1 MEHKYIQTAIDYKKN
16 VAGKFV
22 LVEGAKLKQRIDGER
37 FAVTRKIDGHMQVVF
52 YVDGQV
58 TEQLEPSSS
67 LERPSRDGT
76 RRSQVF
82 MLNANG
88 KEKASEGLKCLDAFA
103 EAVKAAGLK
112 QAIIAAEL
120 YLPRPEGRPRCGDVQ
135 AALADDAKRDQLA
148 LAPFDIVELDGE
160 KWQAEHYAD
169 THNKLC
175 TIFQNEQVKP
185 VQNRNASS
193 KDEVQEIF
201 DEWVGGEGAEGLVV
215 HSESPIVWKV
225 KERHTIDAAV
235 IGYTTAERGIRDLM
249 FAVRRPDGLFQM
261 FVLGSTGLTD
271 EQRADIAQRLSTK
284 HVESQYVLSDSR
296 GIAYQMVKPELVFEI
311 SVLELVARGNDDKI
325 KMNPLLRYLPS
336 PVGEGPG
343 GEAGWLME
351 GTTPG
356 VTALGIT
363 LERERTDKQPTE
375 TDVRISQ
382 LTDICPFEEVEN
394 SKLSTLN
401 SQLLERHV
409 YKKVSGEKV
418 MLHKFLL
425 WKTNKEQSGRYPAYI
440 IYHTDYSSARKEMI
454 KRDMLYS
461 NDEQQIRDLL
471 AAEIA
476 DNVKKGWEEV

>member
-1 MEHKYIQTAIDYKKN
+1 MIEQKYIQTAIDYKKN

-22 LVEGAKLKQRIDGER
+22 LVEGAKLKQRIDGQR

-52 YVDGQV
+52 FVDG
-58 TEQLEPSSS
+58 
-67 LERPSRDGT
+67 
-76 RRSQVF
+76 QVF
-82 MLNANG
+82 MLNASG
-88 KEKASEGLKCLDAFA
+88 KERASDLKCLDAFA

-120 YLPRPEGRPRCGDVQ
+120 YLPRDGGRSRCGDVQ

-148 LAPFDIVELDGE
+148 LAPFDIIELDGE
-160 KWQAEHYAD
+160 TWQAEHYAD

-175 TIFQNEQVKP
+175 TIFQSEQVKP
-185 VQNRNASS
+185 VQMRNASS
-193 KDEVQEIF
+193 NDEVQQIYE
-201 DEWVGGEGAEGLVV
+201 EWVEGEGAEGLVV
-215 HSESPIVWKV
+215 HSEAPIVWKV
-225 KERHTIDAAV
+225 KTRHTIDAAV
-235 IGYTTAERGIRDLM
+235 IGYTTADRGIRDLM
-249 FAVRRPDGLFQM
+249 FAVRRPDGLFQL
-261 FVLGSTGLTD
+261 FALGSTGMTD
-271 EQRADIAQRLSTK
+271 EQRAEIAQRLSTK

-325 KMNPLLRYLPS
+325 KMNALLKYD
-336 PVGEGPG
+336 
-343 GEAGWLME
+343 EAQGWLME

-356 VTALGIT
+356 VSALGIT
-363 LERERTDKQPTE
+363 LERERTDKQPNE

-382 LTDICPFEEVEN
+382 LTDICPFEEEAP
-394 SKLSTLN
+394 STLHLQP
-401 SQLLERHV
+401 STLLERHV
-409 YKKVSGEKV
+409 YKKVSGAKV

-440 IYHTDYSSARKEMI
+440 IFHTDYSSGRKEII

>member
-1 MEHKYIQTAIDYKKN
+1 MIEQKYIQTAIDYKKN

-37 FAVTRKIDGHMQVVF
+37 LAVTRKIDGHMQVVF
-52 YVDGQV
+52 FVDN
-58 TEQLEPSSS
+58 
-67 LERPSRDGT
+67 
-76 RRSQVF
+76 QVF

-88 KEKASEGLKCLDAFA
+88 KQKAEKLKCLDAFA

-135 AALADDAKRDQLA
+135 AALAERLRVGERSSGIDAKRDQLA
-148 LAPFDIVELDGE
+148 LAPFDIIELDEE
-160 KWQAEHYAD
+160 KWHAEHYSE
-169 THNKLC
+169 THSKLSS
-175 TIFQNEQVKP
+175 IFGPLPASPLGEELVRP
-185 VQNRNASS
+185 VQMRNASS

-235 IGYTTAERGIRDLM
+235 IGYTTADRGIRDLM

-325 KMNPLLRYLPS
+325 KMNPLLKFD
-336 PVGEGPG
+336 
-343 GEAGWLME
+343 EAQGWLME

-356 VTALGIT
+356 VSALGIT
-363 LERERTDKQPTE
+363 IDQERTDKQPNE
-375 TDVRISQ
+375 IDVRISQ
-382 LTDICPFEEVEN
+382 LTDICPFEEPEGV
-394 SKLSTLN
+394 SAKLEKSE
-401 SQLLERHV
+401 LLERHV
-409 YKKVSGEKV
+409 YKKVSGAKV

-425 WKTNKEQSGRYPAYI
+425 WKTNKEQTGRYPAYI

-471 AAEIA
+471 TAEIA
-476 DNVKKGWEEV
+476 DNIKKGWEKV

>member
-1 MEHKYIQTAIDYKKN
+1 MEQKYIQTAIDYKKN

-22 LVEGAKLKQRIDGER
+22 LVEGTKLKQRIDGQR

-52 YVDGQV
+52 FVDGN
-58 TEQLEPSSS
+58 
-67 LERPSRDGT
+67 
-76 RRSQVF
+76 VF
-82 MLNANG
+82 MLNASG
-88 KEKASEGLKCLDAFA
+88 KQKAEQLKCLDAFA
-103 EAVKAAGLK
+103 EAVKAAGLN

-120 YLPRPEGRPRCGDVQ
+120 YLPRDGGRPRCGDVQ

-148 LAPFDIVELDGE
+148 LAPFDIIELDGE
-160 KWQAEHYAD
+160 AWKAENYAD

-185 VQNRNASS
+185 VQMRNASS
-193 KDEVQEIF
+193 NDEVQQIYE
-201 DEWVGGEGAEGLVV
+201 EWVEGEGAEGLVV
-215 HSESPIVWKV
+215 HSETPIVWKV
-225 KERHTIDAAV
+225 KTRHTIDAAV
-235 IGYTTAERGIRDLM
+235 IGYTTADRGIRDLM

-261 FVLGSTGLTD
+261 FVLGSTGLKD
-271 EQRADIAQRLSTK
+271 EERADIAKRLGEK

-325 KMNPLLRYLPS
+325 KMNPLLKYD
-336 PVGEGPG
+336 
-343 GEAGWLME
+343 EAQGWLME
-351 GTTPG
+351 GVTPG
-356 VTALGIT
+356 VVALGIT
-363 LERERTDKQPTE
+363 IDQERTDKQPNE

-382 LTDICPFEEVEN
+382 LTDICPFEEPEGGKAELAK
-394 SKLSTLN
+394 SE
-401 SQLLERHV
+401 LLERHV

-425 WKTNKEQSGRYPAYI
+425 WKTNKEQSGRFLAYI
-440 IYHTDYSSARKEMI
+440 IYHTDFSSSRKELI

-476 DNVKKGWEEV
+476 DNIKKGWEEIK

>member
-1 MEHKYIQTAIDYKKN
+1 MIEQKYIQTAIDYKKN

-22 LVEGAKLKQRIDGER
+22 LVEGAKLKQRIDGQR

-52 YVDGQV
+52 YVDN
-58 TEQLEPSSS
+58 
-67 LERPSRDGT
+67 
-76 RRSQVF
+76 QVF
-82 MLNANG
+82 MLNASG
-88 KEKASEGLKCLDAFA
+88 KQKAEQLKCLDAFA
-103 EAVKAAGLK
+103 DAVKAAGLK

-120 YLPRPEGRPRCGDVQ
+120 YLPRDGGRPRCGDVQ
-135 AALADDAKRDQLA
+135 AALADKRGQLA
-148 LAPFDIVELDGE
+148 LAPFDIIELDGE
-160 KWQAEHYAD
+160 AWKAAHYAD

-185 VQNRNASS
+185 VQMRNASS
-193 KDEVQEIF
+193 NDEVQQIYE
-201 DEWVGGEGAEGLVV
+201 EWVEGEGAEGLVV
-215 HSESPIVWKV
+215 HSEAPIVWKV
-225 KERHTIDAAV
+225 KTRHTIDAAV
-235 IGYTTAERGIRDLM
+235 IGYTTADRGIRDLM

-261 FVLGSTGLTD
+261 FALGSTGMTD
-271 EQRADIAQRLSTK
+271 DDRADIAKRLSEK

-296 GIAYQMVKPELVFEI
+296 GIAYQMVKPGLVFEI

-325 KMNPLLRYLPS
+325 KMNPLLKFD
-336 PVGEGPG
+336 EQQ
-343 GEAGWLME
+343 GWLME
-351 GTTPG
+351 STTPG
-356 VTALGIT
+356 VSVLGIT
-363 LERERTDKQPTE
+363 LERERTDKQPNE

-382 LTDICPFEEVEN
+382 LTDICPFEEPEGGKAELAK
-394 SKLSTLN
+394 SE
-401 SQLLERHV
+401 LLERHV

-440 IYHTDYSSARKEMI
+440 IYHTDFSSSRKELI

-476 DNVKKGWEEV
+476 DNIKKGWEEVV

>member
-1 MEHKYIQTAIDYKKN
+1 MEQKYIQTAIDYKKN

-58 TEQLEPSSS
+58 
-67 LERPSRDGT
+67 
-76 RRSQVF
+76 F

-88 KEKASEGLKCLDAFA
+88 KQKAEQLKCLDAFA

-135 AALADDAKRDQLA
+135 AALADDGKRDQLA

-175 TIFQNEQVKP
+175 TIFQNDQVKP
-185 VQNRNASS
+185 VQMRNASS

-235 IGYTTAERGIRDLM
+235 IGYTTADRGIRDLM

-271 EQRADIAQRLSTK
+271 EQRAEIAQRLSTK

-325 KMNPLLRYLPS
+325 KMNPLLKYD
-336 PVGEGPG
+336 
-343 GEAGWLME
+343 EAQGWLME
-351 GTTPG
+351 GVTPG
-356 VTALGIT
+356 VVALGIT
-363 LERERTDKQPTE
+363 IDQERTDKQPNE

-382 LTDICPFEEVEN
+382 LTDICPFEEPEGGKAEMAK
-394 SKLSTLN
+394 SE
-401 SQLLERHV
+401 LLERHV
-409 YKKVSGEKV
+409 YKKVSGAKV

-425 WKTNKEQSGRYPAYI
+425 WKTNKEQSGRYPAFI
-440 IYHTDYSSARKEMI
+440 IYHTDYSSSRKEMI

-476 DNVKKGWEEV
+476 DNIKKGWEEVK

>member
-1 MEHKYIQTAIDYKKN
+1 MIEQKYIQTAIDYKKN

-58 TEQLEPSSS
+58 
-67 LERPSRDGT
+67 
-76 RRSQVF
+76 F

-88 KEKASEGLKCLDAFA
+88 KQKAEQLKCLDAFA

-112 QAIIAAEL
+112 QAVIAAEL

-135 AALADDAKRDQLA
+135 AALAERLRVGERSSGIDVKRDQLA

-160 KWQAEHYAD
+160 KWHAEHYAD

-185 VQNRNASS
+185 VQMRNASS
-193 KDEVQEIF
+193 NDEVQQIYE
-201 DEWVGGEGAEGLVV
+201 EWVEGEGAEGLVV
-215 HSESPIVWKV
+215 HSEAPIVWKV
-225 KERHTIDAAV
+225 KTRHTIDAAV
-235 IGYTTAERGIRDLM
+235 IGYTTADRGIRDLM

-325 KMNPLLRYLPS
+325 KMNPLLKYD
-336 PVGEGPG
+336 
-343 GEAGWLME
+343 EAQGWLME
-351 GTTPG
+351 GVTPG
-356 VTALGIT
+356 VVALGIT
-363 LERERTDKQPTE
+363 INQERTDKQPNE

-382 LTDICPFEEVEN
+382 LTDICPFEEPDAN
-394 SKLSTLN
+394 SQKLTAK

-409 YKKVSGEKV
+409 YKKVSGAKV

-440 IYHTDYSSARKEMI
+440 IYHTDYSSGRKEMI

-461 NDEQQIRDLL
+461 NEEQQIRDLL

-476 DNVKKGWEEV
+476 DNVKKGWEKI

>member
-1 MEHKYIQTAIDYKKN
+1 MIEQKYIQTAIDYKKN

-52 YVDGQV
+52 Y
-58 TEQLEPSSS
+58 
-67 LERPSRDGT
+67 DGT
-76 RRSQVF
+76 QVF

-88 KEKASEGLKCLDAFA
+88 KQKAEKLKCLDAFA

-112 QAIIAAEL
+112 QAVIAAEL

-135 AALADDAKRDQLA
+135 AALADDAKRNQLA

-185 VQNRNASS
+185 VQMRNASS

-201 DEWVGGEGAEGLVV
+201 DEWVEGEGAEGLVV

-235 IGYTTAERGIRDLM
+235 IGYTTADRGIRDLM
-249 FAVRRPDGLFQM
+249 FAVRRLDGLFQM
-261 FVLGSTGLTD
+261 FVLGSTGLKD
-271 EQRADIAQRLSTK
+271 EERADIAKRLGEK

-325 KMNPLLRYLPS
+325 KMNPLLKFD
-336 PVGEGPG
+336 
-343 GEAGWLME
+343 EAQGWLME
-351 GTTPG
+351 GVTPG
-356 VTALGIT
+356 VVALGIT
-363 LERERTDKQPTE
+363 IERERTDKQPNE

-382 LTDICPFEEVEN
+382 LTDICPFEEPEGGKAELAK
-394 SKLSTLN
+394 SE
-401 SQLLERHV
+401 LLERHV

-440 IYHTDYSSARKEMI
+440 IYHTDYSSGRKEMI

-461 NDEQQIRDLL
+461 NEEQQIRDLL

-476 DNVKKGWEEV
+476 DNVKKGWEKI

>member
-1 MEHKYIQTAIDYKKN
+1 MEQKYIQTAIDYKKN

-52 YVDGQV
+52 YID
-58 TEQLEPSSS
+58 E
-67 LERPSRDGT
+67 
-76 RRSQVF
+76 QVF

-88 KEKASEGLKCLDAFA
+88 KQKAEQLKCLDAFA

-135 AALADDAKRDQLA
+135 AALADDGKRDLLA

-185 VQNRNASS
+185 VQMRNVSS

-215 HSESPIVWKV
+215 HSESPIIWKV

-235 IGYTTAERGIRDLM
+235 IGYTTADRGIRDLM

-325 KMNPLLRYLPS
+325 KMNPLLKYD
-336 PVGEGPG
+336 E
-343 GEAGWLME
+343 EAGWLME
-351 GTTPG
+351 GVTPG
-356 VTALGIT
+356 VVALGIT
-363 LERERTDKQPTE
+363 IDHERTDKQPTE

-382 LTDICPFEEVEN
+382 LTDICPFEESEGGRAELAK
-394 SKLSTLN
+394 SE
-401 SQLLERHV
+401 LLERHV

-440 IYHTDYSSARKEMI
+440 IYHTDFSSGRKEMI

-476 DNVKKGWEEV
+476 DNVKKGWEKVA

>member
-1 MEHKYIQTAIDYKKN
+1 MEQKYIQTAIDYKKN
-16 VAGKFV
+16 VAGKFM

-37 FAVTRKIDGHMQVVF
+37 FCVTRKIDGHMQVVF

-58 TEQLEPSSS
+58 
-67 LERPSRDGT
+67 
-76 RRSQVF
+76 F
-82 MLNANG
+82 MLNASG
-88 KEKASEGLKCLDAFA
+88 KERAKDLKCLDVFA

-135 AALADDAKRDQLA
+135 AALADDTKRDLLA
-148 LAPFDIVELDGE
+148 LAPFDIVELNRE

-185 VQNRNASS
+185 VQMRNASS

-215 HSESPIVWKV
+215 HSENPIVWKV
-225 KERHTIDAAV
+225 KERHTIDAAA
-235 IGYTTAERGIRDLM
+235 IGYTTADRGIRDLM

-271 EQRADIAQRLSTK
+271 EQRAEIAQRLSTK

-296 GIAYQMVKPELVFEI
+296 GIAYQMVEPELVFEI

-325 KMNPLLRYLPS
+325 KMNPLLKYD
-336 PVGEGPG
+336 
-343 GEAGWLME
+343 EAQGWLME
-351 GTTPG
+351 GITPG
-356 VTALGIT
+356 VSALGIT
-363 LERERTDKQPTE
+363 LERERTDKQPNE

-382 LTDICPFEEVEN
+382 LTDICPFEEPDAN
-394 SKLSTLN
+394 SQKLTAK

-440 IYHTDYSSARKEMI
+440 IFHTDYSSARKEMI

-476 DNVKKGWEEV
+476 DNIKKGWEEV

>member
-1 MEHKYIQTAIDYKKN
+1 MIEQKYIQTAIDYKKN

-22 LVEGAKLKQRIDGER
+22 LVEGAKLKQRIDGQR

-58 TEQLEPSSS
+58 
-67 LERPSRDGT
+67 
-76 RRSQVF
+76 F

-88 KEKASEGLKCLDAFA
+88 KQKAEKLKCLDAFS

-112 QAIIAAEL
+112 QAVIAAEL

-148 LAPFDIVELDGE
+148 LAPFDIIELDEE
-160 KWQAEHYAD
+160 KWHAEHYAD

-185 VQNRNASS
+185 VQMRNASS

-201 DEWVGGEGAEGLVV
+201 DEWVGGESAEGLVV

-271 EQRADIAQRLSTK
+271 EQRADIAQRLCTK

-311 SVLELVARGNDDKI
+311 SVLELVARGNDDKN
-325 KMNPLLRYLPS
+325 KMNPLLKYD
-336 PVGEGPG
+336 
-343 GEAGWLME
+343 EAQGWLME
-351 GTTPG
+351 GVTPG
-356 VTALGIT
+356 VSALGIT
-363 LERERTDKQPTE
+363 LERERTDKQPNE

-382 LTDICPFEEVEN
+382 LTDICPFEEPEGGKAELAK
-394 SKLSTLN
+394 SE
-401 SQLLERHV
+401 LLERHV
-409 YKKVSGEKV
+409 YKKVSGAKV

-440 IYHTDYSSARKEMI
+440 IYHTDFSSSRKELI

-476 DNVKKGWEEV
+476 DNIKKGWEKI

>member
-1 MEHKYIQTAIDYKKN
+1 MIEQKYIQTAIDYKKN

-22 LVEGAKLKQRIDGER
+22 LVEGAKLKQRIDGQR

-52 YVDGQV
+52 FVDG
-58 TEQLEPSSS
+58 
-67 LERPSRDGT
+67 
-76 RRSQVF
+76 QVF
-82 MLNANG
+82 MLNASG
-88 KEKASEGLKCLDAFA
+88 KERASGLNCLDVFA

-120 YLPRPEGRPRCGDVQ
+120 YLPREGGRPRCGDVQ
-135 AALADDAKRDQLA
+135 AALADKRDQLA
-148 LAPFDIVELDGE
+148 LAPFDIIELDGE
-160 KWQAEHYAD
+160 AWKAENYAD

-185 VQNRNASS
+185 VQMRNASS
-193 KDEVQEIF
+193 NDEVQQIYE
-201 DEWVGGEGAEGLVV
+201 EWVEGEGAEGLVV
-215 HSESPIVWKV
+215 HSEAPIVWKV
-225 KERHTIDAAV
+225 KTRHTIDAAV
-235 IGYTTAERGIRDLM
+235 IGYTLSSANLSLPSGRAGGGLIRDLM

-261 FVLGSTGLTD
+261 FVLGSTGLKD
-271 EQRADIAQRLSTK
+271 EERADIAKRLSEK

-325 KMNPLLRYLPS
+325 KMNPLLKYD
-336 PVGEGPG
+336 EDQ
-343 GEAGWLME
+343 GWLME
-351 GTTPG
+351 STTPG
-356 VTALGIT
+356 VSVLGIT
-363 LERERTDKQPTE
+363 LERERTDKQPNE

-382 LTDICPFEEVEN
+382 LTDICPFEEPEGGKAELAK
-394 SKLSTLN
+394 SE
-401 SQLLERHV
+401 LLERHV

-440 IYHTDYSSARKEMI
+440 IYHTDFSSSRKEMI

-476 DNVKKGWEEV
+476 DNVKKGWEEVK

>member
-1 MEHKYIQTAIDYKKN
+1 MEQKYIQAAIDYKKN

-52 YVDGQV
+52 YVDGN
-58 TEQLEPSSS
+58 
-67 LERPSRDGT
+67 
-76 RRSQVF
+76 VF

-148 LAPFDIVELDGE
+148 LAPFDIIELDGE
-160 KWQAEHYAD
+160 AWKASHYAD

-175 TIFQNEQVKP
+175 TIFNSQFSILNSQLVQP
-185 VQNRNASS
+185 VQMRNASS
-193 KDEVQEIF
+193 NDEVQQIYE
-201 DEWVGGEGAEGLVV
+201 EWVEGEGAEGLVV
-215 HSESPIVWKV
+215 HSEAPIVWKV
-225 KERHTIDAAV
+225 KTRHTIDAAV

-261 FVLGSTGLTD
+261 FVLGSTGLKD
-271 EQRADIAQRLSTK
+271 EERADIAKRLSEK

-325 KMNPLLRYLPS
+325 KMNPLLRYD
-336 PVGEGPG
+336 EQQ
-343 GEAGWLME
+343 GWLME

-356 VTALGIT
+356 VVALGIT
-363 LERERTDKQPTE
+363 IDQERTDKQPNE

-382 LTDICPFEEVEN
+382 LTDICPFEEPEGGKAELAK
-394 SKLSTLN
+394 SE
-401 SQLLERHV
+401 LLERHV

-440 IYHTDYSSARKEMI
+440 IYHTDYSSSRKELI

-476 DNVKKGWEEV
+476 DNIKKGWEEIK

>member
-1 MEHKYIQTAIDYKKN
+1 MEQKYIQTAIDYKKN

-52 YVDGQV
+52 YID
-58 TEQLEPSSS
+58 E
-67 LERPSRDGT
+67 
-76 RRSQVF
+76 QVF

-88 KEKASEGLKCLDAFA
+88 KQKAEQLKCLDAFA
-103 EAVKAAGLK
+103 EAVKTAGLK

-135 AALADDAKRDQLA
+135 AALADDGKRDLLA

-185 VQNRNASS
+185 VQMRNASS

-215 HSESPIVWKV
+215 HSESPIIWKV

-235 IGYTTAERGIRDLM
+235 IGYTTADRGIRDLM

-325 KMNPLLRYLPS
+325 KMNPLLKYD
-336 PVGEGPG
+336 E
-343 GEAGWLME
+343 EAGWLME
-351 GTTPG
+351 GVTPG
-356 VTALGIT
+356 VVALGIT
-363 LERERTDKQPTE
+363 IDHERTDKQPTE

-382 LTDICPFEEVEN
+382 LTDICPFEESEGGRAELAK
-394 SKLSTLN
+394 SE
-401 SQLLERHV
+401 LLERHV
-409 YKKVSGEKV
+409 YKKVSGAKV

-476 DNVKKGWEEV
+476 DNVKKGWEKI

>member
-1 MEHKYIQTAIDYKKN
+1 MIEQKYIQTAIDYKKN

-52 YVDGQV
+52 YIDG
-58 TEQLEPSSS
+58 
-67 LERPSRDGT
+67 
-76 RRSQVF
+76 QVF

-88 KEKASEGLKCLDAFA
+88 KQKAEQLKCLDAFA

-120 YLPRPEGRPRCGDVQ
+120 YLPLPEGRPRCGDVQ

-175 TIFQNEQVKP
+175 TIFQSEQVKP
-185 VQNRNASS
+185 VQMRNASS

-235 IGYTTAERGIRDLM
+235 IGYTTADRGIRDLM

-325 KMNPLLRYLPS
+325 KMNPLLKYD
-336 PVGEGPG
+336 
-343 GEAGWLME
+343 EAQGWLME
-351 GTTPG
+351 GVTPG
-356 VTALGIT
+356 VVALGIT
-363 LERERTDKQPTE
+363 INQERTDKQPNE

-382 LTDICPFEEVEN
+382 LTDICPFEEPDAN
-394 SKLSTLN
+394 SQKLTAK

-440 IYHTDYSSARKEMI
+440 IYHTDFSSGRKEMI

-476 DNVKKGWEEV
+476 DNVKKGWEEIK

>member
-1 MEHKYIQTAIDYKKN
+1 MEQKYIQTAIDYKKN

-22 LVEGAKLKQRIDGER
+22 LVEGAKLKQRIDGQR

-52 YVDGQV
+52 YVDGN
-58 TEQLEPSSS
+58 
-67 LERPSRDGT
+67 
-76 RRSQVF
+76 VF

-120 YLPRPEGRPRCGDVQ
+120 YLPRDGGRPRCGDVQ
-135 AALADDAKRDQLA
+135 AALADDAKRNQLA

-185 VQNRNASS
+185 VQMRNASS

-235 IGYTTAERGIRDLM
+235 IGYTTADRGIRDLM

-325 KMNPLLRYLPS
+325 KMNPLLRYD
-336 PVGEGPG
+336 
-343 GEAGWLME
+343 EAQGWLME

-356 VTALGIT
+356 VVALGIT
-363 LERERTDKQPTE
+363 IDQERTDKQPNE

-382 LTDICPFEEVEN
+382 LTDICPFEEPEGGKAELAK
-394 SKLSTLN
+394 SE
-401 SQLLERHV
+401 LLERHV

-440 IYHTDYSSARKEMI
+440 IYHTDYSSSRKELI

-476 DNVKKGWEEV
+476 DNVKKGWEEVK

>member
-1 MEHKYIQTAIDYKKN
+1 MIEQKYIQTAIDYKKN

-58 TEQLEPSSS
+58 
-67 LERPSRDGT
+67 
-76 RRSQVF
+76 F

-88 KEKASEGLKCLDAFA
+88 KQRAEKLKCLDAFA

-148 LAPFDIVELDGE
+148 LAPFDIIELDEE
-160 KWQAEHYAD
+160 KWHAEHYSE
-169 THNKLC
+169 THSKLSS
-175 TIFQNEQVKP
+175 IFGPLPASPLGEELVRP
-185 VQNRNASS
+185 VQMRNASS

-235 IGYTTAERGIRDLM
+235 IGYTTADRGIRDLM

-325 KMNPLLRYLPS
+325 KMNPLLKYDQ
-336 PVGEGPG
+336 
-343 GEAGWLME
+343 EAGWLME

-356 VTALGIT
+356 VSALGIT

-375 TDVRISQ
+375 SDVRISQ
-382 LTDICPFEEVEN
+382 LTDICPFEELEGV
-394 SKLSTLN
+394 SAKLEKSE
-401 SQLLERHV
+401 LLERHV
-409 YKKVSGEKV
+409 YKKVSGAKV

-440 IYHTDYSSARKEMI
+440 IYHTDYSSSRKELI

-461 NDEQQIRDLL
+461 NDEQQIRDILT
-471 AAEIA
+471 AEIA
-476 DNVKKGWEEV
+476 DNVKKGWEKV

>member
-1 MEHKYIQTAIDYKKN
+1 MEQKYIKTAIDYKKN

-52 YVDGQV
+52 YVD
-58 TEQLEPSSS
+58 E
-67 LERPSRDGT
+67 
-76 RRSQVF
+76 QVF

-88 KEKASEGLKCLDAFA
+88 KQKAEKLKCLDAFA
-103 EAVKAAGLK
+103 EAVKTAGLK
-112 QAIIAAEL
+112 QAVIAAEL

-160 KWQAEHYAD
+160 KWHAEHYAD

-175 TIFQNEQVKP
+175 TIFQSEQVKP
-185 VQNRNASS
+185 VQMRNASS

-235 IGYTTAERGIRDLM
+235 IGYTTADRGIRDLM

-325 KMNPLLRYLPS
+325 MMNPLLKYD
-336 PVGEGPG
+336 
-343 GEAGWLME
+343 EAQGWLME

-356 VTALGIT
+356 VSALGIT
-363 LERERTDKQPTE
+363 IERERTDKQPNE

-382 LTDICPFEEVEN
+382 LTDICPFEEPEGG
-394 SKLSTLN
+394 SAKLEKSE
-401 SQLLERHV
+401 LLERHV

-425 WKTNKEQSGRYPAYI
+425 WKTNKEQSGRYPAFI
-440 IYHTDYSSARKEMI
+440 IYHTDFSSGRKEMI

>member
-1 MEHKYIQTAIDYKKN
+1 MIEHKYIQTAIDYKKN

-58 TEQLEPSSS
+58 
-67 LERPSRDGT
+67 
-76 RRSQVF
+76 F

-88 KEKASEGLKCLDAFA
+88 KQKAEKLRCLDAFA

-120 YLPRPEGRPRCGDVQ
+120 YLPREGGRPRCGDVQ
-135 AALADDAKRDQLA
+135 AALAERLRVGERSSGIDAKRDQLA
-148 LAPFDIVELDGE
+148 LAPFDIIELDGE
-160 KWQAEHYAD
+160 AWKAEHYAD

-185 VQNRNASS
+185 VQMRNASS
-193 KDEVQEIF
+193 NDEVQQIYE
-201 DEWVGGEGAEGLVV
+201 EWVEGEGAEGLVV
-215 HSESPIVWKV
+215 HSEAPIVWKV
-225 KERHTIDAAV
+225 KTRHTIDAAV
-235 IGYTTAERGIRDLM
+235 IGYTTADRGIRDLM

-336 PVGEGPG
+336 PVGEGSG

-351 GTTPG
+351 GVTPG
-356 VTALGIT
+356 VVALGIT
-363 LERERTDKQPTE
+363 IDQERTDKQPNE

-382 LTDICPFEEVEN
+382 LTDICPFEEPEGGKAELAK
-394 SKLSTLN
+394 SE
-401 SQLLERHV
+401 LLERHV

-440 IYHTDYSSARKEMI
+440 IYHTDFSSSRKELI

-476 DNVKKGWEEV
+476 DNIKKGWEEIK